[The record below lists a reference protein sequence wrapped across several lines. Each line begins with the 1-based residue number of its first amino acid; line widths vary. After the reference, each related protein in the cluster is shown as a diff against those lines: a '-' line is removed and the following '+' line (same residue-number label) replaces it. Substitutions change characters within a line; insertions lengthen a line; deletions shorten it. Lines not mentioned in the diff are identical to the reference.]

1 MTSTLMTSTFGMFVK
16 YPEPGRVKTRLATA
30 IGDSAAASLY
40 RGFLS
45 DLIQRFEATGTR
57 RVLAYSPADAVSRE
71 FFEQQ
76 SAGRYELWPQPDV
89 DLGTRMRLFFEA
101 FGPEPVVLI
110 GSDSPTL
117 PANFPDLAFA
127 MLRHHDVILGPAT
140 DGGLYLIGVNQ
151 QRRAWPIF
159 AGIDWS
165 TARVLDQVMRRL
177 IELDAR
183 VEVLPP
189 WYDID
194 DPIDLAFLRGHLAAS
209 SVSKVAQQYDAAP
222 ATRAALELLPGLDVL
237 ADGR

>member
-1 MTSTLMTSTFGMFVK
+1 MTSTLGMFVK
-16 YPEPGRVKTRLATA
+16 YPKPGLVKTRLASA
-30 IGDSAAASLY
+30 IGDSAAAALY

-45 DLIQRFEATGTR
+45 DLSHRFEATGTR

-76 SAGRYELWPQPDV
+76 SAGRFELWPQPDA
-89 DLGTRMRLFFEA
+89 DLGTRMRHFFEV

-117 PANFPDLAFA
+117 PSNFPDLAFA
-127 MLRHHDVILGPAT
+127 MLNHHDVILGPAT
-140 DGGLYLIGVNQ
+140 DGGLYLIGINQ

-159 AGIDWS
+159 EGIDWS

-194 DPIDLAFLRGHLAAS
+194 EPVDLVFLRGHLAAGR
-209 SVSKVAQQYDAAP
+209 VSQVAKQYFDAP

-237 ADGR
+237 PDGR